1 MATLRMNRDALR
13 ANHRAIRARTEPNG
27 IEVGYVTKLLCGSET
42 LLREVLALQPAEVMD
57 ARTGNL
63 AAVRRLDAHVRT
75 VYIKP
80 PAPGNAEDVVRWADA
95 SYNTELAT
103 LEALDA
109 EAGRQGVRH
118 GVVVMVEMGDL
129 REGIVRERVA
139 EFVGRALRFDH
150 LELQGIGTNFNCLNG
165 TLPSEDKL
173 WQLSLFRELIEV
185 RHGIVVPWVS
195 GGTTVALPM
204 LAEGRVPA
212 AVNHFRI
219 GEGLFFGT
227 DIVHGGTL
235 DGMRDDV
242 LSLEAEVIEVAEKP
256 AEPSGPFGEDPFG
269 GTREASRGPIGTR
282 RQALVDVGW
291 LDLDPEYLEPDDEGV
306 EIVDVSSDIMSIDV
320 GRRATPTRVGD
331 TIRFKLQYM
340 GALKLLNSDYVDK
353 VVIDDE
359 GNRLGAPEPIGAS
372 DAAAGGRARTGS
384 SDDVAA

>member
-1 MATLRMNRDALR
+1 MNRDALR
-13 ANHRAIRARTEPNG
+13 QNDREIRRRTDGHG

-42 LLREVLALQPAEVMD
+42 LLREVLALKPAEVMD

-63 AAVRRLDAHVRT
+63 AAVRRLDANVRT

-80 PAPGNAEDVVRWADA
+80 PAPGNAEDVVRWANV

-103 LEALDA
+103 LEALDR

-139 EFVGRALRFDH
+139 EFVGRALRFEH
-150 LELQGIGTNFNCLNG
+150 LQLEGIGTNFNCLNG

-185 RHGIVVPWVS
+185 RHGITVPWIS

-204 LAEGRVPA
+204 LAEGLVPA
-212 AVNHFRI
+212 AVNHFRV

-227 DIVHGGTL
+227 DIANGGIL
-235 DGMRDDV
+235 EGMRDDV

-256 AEPSGPFGEDPFG
+256 SEPSGPFGEDPFG
-269 GTREASRGPIGTR
+269 GTRKASRGPIGTR

-291 LDLDPEYLEPDDEGV
+291 LDVDPEYLEAADEGV
-306 EIVDVSSDIMSIDV
+306 AVVDVSSDIMSIDV
-320 GRRATPTRVGD
+320 GQRATPTRVGD
-331 TIRFKLQYM
+331 TIRFKLRYM

-359 GNRLGAPEPIGAS
+359 GRRLDAPELAT
-372 DAAAGGRARTGS
+372 AQEAGTTDGS
-384 SDDVAA
+384 PEPPGGVAA